1 MPAAIRL
8 GVTLHTSVPSAS
20 SNLRIVVSFMADY
33 RPYRFSRRI
42 LQSLV
47 MLVFALVPATGL
59 LRIDLFRASFI
70 VAGHEAPWSR
80 FSLMMGLAIIV
91 VTGIILTYFVVGG
104 AWCGWACPQNTLSE
118 LADGLTA
125 RLLGRKAS
133 VDIHDD
139 FIVAPTKNKVVNWI
153 LLGGTVLAVSLV
165 VAAIPFMFFYSPGEV
180 LTFTNF
186 QASQV
191 WGSPLRTLYIL
202 VAGLVFLDLALV
214 RHFWCKYVCA
224 FRFGQKLF
232 ANPEALHI
240 RYDASRREECDG
252 CGYCDRW
259 CITHINPT
267 HVEAS
272 DPCIGCGECIDA
284 CRRMHPKNS
293 EGALLSYEIA
303 NTGNARRW
311 SIPVLSLFKGYRLA
325 VTVLFC
331 SGIALT
337 AYSIATLP
345 RPLPPEDPV
354 VTTRRQ
360 HVRAVCENRC
370 GAPMARCVKENVAN
384 PAACVEAAACK
395 CSCYIDEDPTSP
407 SRSSWEV
414 CAKRDGGALGRSAPP
429 R

>member
-1 MPAAIRL
+1 MSRFML
-8 GVTLHTSVPSAS
+8 PSQLAS
-20 SNLRIVVSFMADY
+20 SHLRIAVISMSAY

-80 FSLMMGLAIIV
+80 FSLMMGIVIIV

-133 VDIHDD
+133 VDIHED
-139 FIVAPTKNKVVNWI
+139 FIVAPTKNKAVNWI

-165 VAAIPFMFFYSPGEV
+165 VAVIPFMFFFSPGEI

-186 QASQV
+186 HASTV
-191 WGSPLRTLYIL
+191 LATPLRTLYFL
-202 VAGLVFLDLALV
+202 LAGLVFLDLTLV
-214 RHFWCKYVCA
+214 RHFWCTYCCA

-232 ANPEALHI
+232 ANPAALHI
-240 RYDASRREECDG
+240 RYDASRREECAE

-259 CITHINPT
+259 CITHIKPT
-267 HVEAS
+267 QAGAF

-284 CRRMHPKNS
+284 CHRIHPKNS
-293 EGALLSYEIA
+293 EGVLLSYEIA
-303 NTGNARRW
+303 NTGNAKRW

-331 SGIALT
+331 SGVALT

-345 RPLPPEDPV
+345 RPLLPEDPV
-354 VTTRRQ
+354 VTSHRQ
-360 HVRAVCENRC
+360 HVHAVCENRC
-370 GAPMARCVKENVAN
+370 GALMARCAKENVAN
-384 PAACVEAAACK
+384 LAACSEAAACK
-395 CSCYIDEDPTSP
+395 CSCYIEEDPASP
-407 SRSSWEV
+407 SRSDWEV
-414 CAKRDGGALGRSAPP
+414 CAKRNGEALERSAAPLRIP
-429 R
+429 